1 MVVISTRTWIHRC
14 HQHKSIPYDRPL
26 YPLSNLIR
34 INILMACYCKIIVG
48 ILQYPK
54 ITAGSMVIEF
64 ASKK

>member
-1 MVVISTRTWIHRC
+1 MDAT
-14 HQHKSIPYDRPL
+14 SIIVFHMIGPYMH
-26 YPLSNLIR
+26 YNLIR

-48 ILQYPK
+48 ILQYPA